1 MSTFHEQAM
10 RLVYQQVLHRLL
22 GFFNR
27 HERIAL
33 QLLIQRLLVAG
44 GGADRIGHFRIMVIH
59 EGGKESAY
67 ALAFLRAAQLSIAA
81 RTPATFTLRV
91 SVLRQPRMTPSV
103 MARIQHQCNEL
114 FLYDDRRVEVVHSDE
129 QGVQAIDRHTSFP
142 EKHVGSDRIKVLMS
156 GHLSQGDARATFLY
170 TDLLSRA
177 KLFRNACQWGEPV
190 DALIDRRPP
199 LHLGQYTRWIL
210 SVAKHLGY
218 PSPGMSSDPFEHAV
232 NLCLTL
238 DEAYKSLLC
247 PASRVQCA
255 SVSSGGHGIGI
266 INVFDCLSHEADVL
280 NSEVLLFTEGQLH
293 ANQLD
298 VDEPQIAVILLAA
311 HLQGVRQEIQK
322 QDYCNAVSNYL
333 HRALLE
339 NESNLRYKGQL
350 IRHMSNVFN
359 TPNKIQPLR
368 VLISQYLDDLH
379 GLTDTHL
386 GCVIHS
392 PFIEQG
398 AGLTLFLEQCYPEK
412 LPQTDEIH
420 DVLLAG
426 RPVSSPHVSW
436 LETIS
441 GLPLQCLQALYAVQK
456 IDVNERRSI
465 VDVMQF
471 HDPHK
476 SAG

>member
-1 MSTFHEQAM
+1 
-10 RLVYQQVLHRLL
+10 
-22 GFFNR
+22 
-27 HERIAL
+27 
-33 QLLIQRLLVAG
+33 
-44 GGADRIGHFRIMVIH
+44 
-59 EGGKESAY
+59 
-67 ALAFLRAAQLSIAA
+67 
-81 RTPATFTLRV
+81 
-91 SVLRQPRMTPSV
+91 
-103 MARIQHQCNEL
+103 
-114 FLYDDRRVEVVHSDE
+114 
-129 QGVQAIDRHTSFP
+129 
-142 EKHVGSDRIKVLMS
+142 
-156 GHLSQGDARATFLY
+156 
-170 TDLLSRA
+170 
-177 KLFRNACQWGEPV
+177 
-190 DALIDRRPP
+190 
-199 LHLGQYTRWIL
+199 
-210 SVAKHLGY
+210 
-218 PSPGMSSDPFEHAV
+218 MSSDPFEHAV

-386 GCVIHS
+386 G
-392 PFIEQG
+392 
-398 AGLTLFLEQCYPEK
+398 
-412 LPQTDEIH
+412 
-420 DVLLAG
+420 
-426 RPVSSPHVSW
+426 
-436 LETIS
+436 
-441 GLPLQCLQALYAVQK
+441 
-456 IDVNERRSI
+456 
-465 VDVMQF
+465 
-471 HDPHK
+471 
-476 SAG
+476 